1 MSTPLRFLMVLLSAI
16 SITHAEVNQKTEPSK
31 KEAVKAETPP
41 PVAVSTLS
49 IDDLSG
55 FESYPK
61 QVQSLVQSALALTR
75 LELSYTCMVRM
86 SRTREAWIALA
97 RCIMCCNSKA

>member
-16 SITHAEVNQKTEPSK
+16 SITHAEVNKKTEPPK

-41 PVAVSTLS
+41 AAAVSTIS

-75 LELSYTCMVRM
+75 LELS
-86 SRTREAWIALA
+86 
-97 RCIMCCNSKA
+97 